1 MEDAVNNPS
10 NINPVALLFLLAMGY
25 FILSGRRQVAVKA
38 LLAMAAFLPLAQQVV
53 IMGLHFSF
61 LRILILVGLCRV
73 LSRGEARQFQ
83 WQSQDKLFLG
93 WALVGLFFGILRSPT
108 AELFGTAYNCIGI
121 YFLIRCLTR
130 EAAEVVEHLRFLA
143 FAVIVI
149 AAAMAVE
156 LATHR
161 NPFFV
166 FGGVPE
172 FVVERDGRFRC
183 QGPFRVCIL
192 AGTFA
197 ATLFPLLLG
206 VWRKGGRDKKLAL
219 FGIAACAFSTCAAAS
234 SGALITCVIAI
245 IGSVLWP
252 LRNHM
257 RWIRRGIVVTIVGL
271 AVVMNAPVW
280 FLIAKLS
287 DLLGGTGWYRSN
299 LIQQAIYHF
308 NEWWLIGS
316 SYTANWSSGQPL
328 PGDPNNVDITN
339 EYIAEGLQGGL
350 LRLGLFL
357 AIIVSCFKKVGR
369 AVHAERTDSHTAKL
383 WWAIGVCL
391 SAHCAAFIS
400 ISYFDQIQVFWFWLW
415 AVIAV
420 LPLKPVPV
428 AVLDE
433 NPLPEQDSQTA
444 QVVAAK
450 SKSPIGESEE
460 ELRPA

>member
-38 LLAMAAFLPLAQQVV
+38 FLAMAAFLPLSQQMVV
-53 IMGLHFSF
+53 MGLHFTF

-73 LSRGEARQFQ
+73 LSRGEAREFQ
-83 WQSQDKLFLG
+83 WQSQDKLFLV
-93 WALVGLFFGILRSPT
+93 WALVGLIFGILRSPT
-108 AELFGTAYNCIGI
+108 AEIFGTAYNCIGV
-121 YFLIRCLTR
+121 YFLIRCLTKD
-130 EAAEVVEHLRFLA
+130 AAEVVEHLRFLA

-149 AAAMAVE
+149 AVAMSWE
-156 LATHR
+156 LVTHR

-172 FVVERDGRFRC
+172 YVVERDGRFRC

-206 VWRKGGRDKKLAL
+206 LWRKGGRDKKLAL
-219 FGIAACAFSTCAAAS
+219 LGMAGCAFSTCAAAS
-234 SGALITCVIAI
+234 SGALITCIIAI
-245 IGSVLWP
+245 IGSALWP
-252 LRNHM
+252 LRDHM
-257 RWIRRGIVVTIVGL
+257 RWIRRGLVVTIVGL
-271 AVVMNAPVW
+271 ALVMNAPVW

-316 SYTANWSSGQPL
+316 SYTANWASGQPL
-328 PGDPNNVDITN
+328 VGDPNNVDITN

-357 AIIVSCFKKVGR
+357 AIIVTCFKKVGR
-369 AVHAERTDSHTAKL
+369 AVRAEQADSHTAML
-383 WWAIGVCL
+383 WWALGVSLC
-391 SAHCAAFIS
+391 SHCAAFIS

-420 LPLKPVPV
+420 LPLRPVPV
-428 AVLDE
+428 AVLQE
-433 NPLPEQDSQTA
+433 NPLPEQDPQTVPA
-444 QVVAAK
+444 AAAK
-450 SKSPIGESEE
+450 STTSIDGQTE
-460 ELRPA
+460 ELHPA

>member
-1 MEDAVNNPS
+1 VDDSASSSSTVNPL
-10 NINPVALLFLLAMGY
+10 ALLFMLAMAVV
-25 FILSGRRQVAVKA
+25 ILNGRRQVAVKA
-38 LLAMAAFLPLAQQVV
+38 LLAIAAFLPLAQQVT
-53 IMGLHFSF
+53 IAGLHFTF

-73 LSRGEARQFQ
+73 LSRGEARGFQ
-83 WQSQDKLFLG
+83 WLTQDKLFLA
-93 WALVGLFFGILRSPT
+93 WVLAGLIFGVMRSPT
-108 AELFGTAYNCIGI
+108 AEIFGMAYNSIGV

-130 EAAEVVEHLRFLA
+130 DPSEIIEHLRFLA
-143 FAVIVI
+143 FAIVVI
-149 AAAMAVE
+149 AVAMSWE

-206 VWRKGGRDKKLAL
+206 LWRKGGRDKKLAL
-219 FGIAACAFSTCAAAS
+219 LGMAGCAFSTCAAAS
-234 SGALITCVIAI
+234 SGALITIVMAM
-245 IGSVLWP
+245 IGTALWP
-252 LRNHM
+252 VRSHM
-257 RWIRRGIVVTIVGL
+257 RWIRRGIVVAILGL
-271 AVVMNAPVW
+271 MLVMNAPVW
-280 FLIAKLS
+280 FLIAKMS

-316 SYTANWSSGQPL
+316 SYTANWPCGMPL

-357 AIIVSCFKKVGR
+357 AIIVTCFKIIGR
-369 AVHAERTDSHTAKL
+369 AVRNEQDSGTAKL
-383 WWAIGVCL
+383 WWAIGVSL
-391 SAHCAAFIS
+391 ASHCAAFIS

-420 LPLKPVPV
+420 LPLKAVPV
-428 AVLDE
+428 SVVDAR
-433 NPLPEQDSQTA
+433 PLPEQDLTTGQTL
-444 QVVAAK
+444 AAN
-450 SKSPIGESEE
+450 SDASIGARGQEPH
-460 ELRPA
+460 PA

>member
-1 MEDAVNNPS
+1 MEDATDNPS
-10 NINPVALLFLLAMGY
+10 NINPIALLFLLAMGY
-25 FILSGRRQVAVKA
+25 FILSGRRQAAVKA
-38 LLAMAAFLPLAQQVV
+38 LLAIAAFLPLGQQVV
-53 IMGLHFSF
+53 IMGLHFTF

-73 LSRGEARQFQ
+73 LSRGEAREFQ
-83 WQSQDKLFLG
+83 WQGQDKLFLG
-93 WALVGLFFGILRSPT
+93 WALAGLIFGVLRSPS
-108 AELFGTAYNCIGI
+108 AEIFGAAYNSIGV
-121 YFLIRCLTR
+121 YFLIRCLTVNAT
-130 EAAEVVEHLRFLA
+130 EAVEHLRFLA
-143 FAVIVI
+143 FAAMVI
-149 AAAMAVE
+149 AAAMAWE
-156 LATHR
+156 LTTHR
-161 NPFFV
+161 DLFAV
-166 FGGVPE
+166 FGGVPSIIA
-172 FVVERDGRFRC
+172 ERDGRFRC
-183 QGPFRVCIL
+183 QGPFRHPIL

-206 VWRKGGRDKKLAL
+206 LWFQSRRQKKLAL
-219 FGIAACAFSTCAAAS
+219 LGIAGCAFSTCAAAS

-245 IGSVLWP
+245 IGFALWP
-252 LRNHM
+252 LRAHM
-257 RWIRRGIVVTIVGL
+257 RWFRRGIVVVILGL

-280 FLIAKLS
+280 FLIARMG

-316 SYTANWSSGQPL
+316 SYTANWSSGLPL
-328 PGDPNNVDITN
+328 PGDRNNVDITN

-357 AIIVSCFKKVGR
+357 AIIVTCFKKVGR

-383 WWAIGVCL
+383 WWAVGVCL

-428 AVLDE
+428 AAMNE
-433 NPLPEQDSQTA
+433 SPLGEQDFQTA
-444 QVVAAK
+444 EVVTAK
-450 SKSPIGESEE
+450 GKTSIEGQEGE
-460 ELRPA
+460 LHPA

>member
-1 MEDAVNNPS
+1 MEDAANNSS
-10 NINPVALLFLLAMGY
+10 NINPLALLFLLAMGY
-25 FILSGRRQVAVKA
+25 FILSGTRQAAVKA

-53 IMGLHFSF
+53 IVGLHFSF

-73 LSRGEARQFQ
+73 LSRGEAREFR
-83 WQSQDKLFLG
+83 WQSQDKLFLA
-93 WALVGLFFGILRSPT
+93 WALVGLFFGLLRSPT

-130 EAAEVVEHLRFLA
+130 DAMEVVGHLRFLA
-143 FAVIVI
+143 FAVVVI
-149 AAAMAVE
+149 AVAMSWE
-156 LATHR
+156 LTTHR

-206 VWRKGGRDKKLAL
+206 LWRRGGRDRKLAL
-219 FGIAACAFSTCAAAS
+219 FGLAGCAFSTCAAAS

-245 IGSVLWP
+245 IGSVLWV
-252 LRNHM
+252 LRDHM
-257 RWIRRGIVVTIVGL
+257 RWIRRGLVVVIVGMAL
-271 AVVMNAPVW
+271 VMNAPVW

-299 LIQQAIYHF
+299 LIEQAMIHF

-316 SYTANWSSGQPL
+316 SYTANWASGQPL

-357 AIIVSCFKKVGR
+357 AIIVGCFKKVGR
-369 AVHAERTDSHTAKL
+369 AVHAEGTDPNTAKL

-391 SAHCAAFIS
+391 SSHCAAFIS
-400 ISYFDQIQVFWFWLW
+400 ISYFDQMQVFWFWLW

-420 LPLKPVPV
+420 LPSKPMPV
-428 AVLDE
+428 TGLDE
-433 NPLPEQDSQTA
+433 NVIAEHDLKTEP
-444 QVVAAK
+444 VVT
-450 SKSPIGESEE
+450 E
-460 ELRPA
+460 ELHPA

>member
-1 MEDAVNNPS
+1 MEDSVNSSN
-10 NINPVALLFLLAMGY
+10 NINPIALLFLLAMGY
-25 FILSGRRQVAVKA
+25 FILTGRRQAAVKA
-38 LLAMAAFLPLAQQVV
+38 LLAIAAFLPLSQQVV

-73 LSRGEARQFQ
+73 LSRGEARELQ
-83 WQSQDKLFLG
+83 WQSLDKLFLA
-93 WALVGLFFGILRSPT
+93 WVLVGLICGVLRSPK
-108 AELFGTAYNCIGI
+108 AEEFGEAYNCIGV

-130 EAAEVVEHLRFLA
+130 EPAEVIEHLRFLA
-143 FAVIVI
+143 LAAIVI
-149 AAAMAVE
+149 AIAMAWE

-206 VWRKGGRDKKLAL
+206 LWRKGRHDKKLAL
-219 FGIAACAFSTCAAAS
+219 LGLAGCIFSTGAAAS

-245 IGSVLWP
+245 IGFALWP
-252 LRNHM
+252 LRWHM
-257 RWIRRGIVVTIVGL
+257 RWIRRGIVVAILGL
-271 AVVMNAPVW
+271 ALVMNAPVW
-280 FLIAKLS
+280 FLVAKMS

-316 SYTANWSSGQPL
+316 SYTANWPCGMPL

-357 AIIVSCFKKVGR
+357 AIIVTCFRKVGR
-369 AVHAERTDSHTAKL
+369 AVRGETNSHEAVL
-383 WWAIGVCL
+383 WWAVGVSL

-420 LPLKPVPV
+420 LPLKPVLVSAV
-428 AVLDE
+428 AE
-433 NPLPEQDSQTA
+433 NPLRDEGFPTAQTA
-444 QVVAAK
+444 TANTK
-450 SKSPIGESEE
+450 TSIGGQAE
-460 ELRPA
+460 ELHPA

>member
-25 FILSGRRQVAVKA
+25 FILSGRRQVAVKS
-38 LLAMAAFLPLAQQVV
+38 LLAIAAFLPLGQQVV
-53 IMGLHFSF
+53 IMGLHFTF

-73 LSRGEARQFQ
+73 LSRGEAREFR
-83 WQSQDKLFLG
+83 WQGVDKLFL
-93 WALVGLFFGILRSPT
+93 WWVLVGLVFGVMRSPK
-108 AELFGTAYNCIGI
+108 AELFGAAYNSIGV
-121 YFLIRCLTR
+121 YFLIRCLTK
-130 EAAEVVEHLRFLA
+130 EPEEVIGHLRFLA
-143 FAVIVI
+143 FAAIVI
-149 AAAMAVE
+149 AIAMAWE
-156 LATHR
+156 LSTHR

-206 VWRKGGRDKKLAL
+206 LWRKGGRDKKLAL
-219 FGIAACAFSTCAAAS
+219 LGMTGCAFSTGAAAS
-234 SGALITCVIAI
+234 SGALITIVMAI
-245 IGSVLWP
+245 IGSALWP
-252 LRNHM
+252 LRLHM
-257 RWIRRGIVVTIVGL
+257 RWIRRGIVVAILGL
-271 AVVMNAPVW
+271 MLVMNAPVW
-280 FLIAKLS
+280 FLIARMG
-287 DLLGGTGWYRSN
+287 DLLGGTGWYRAN

-308 NEWWLIGS
+308 NEWWLIGT
-316 SYTANWSSGQPL
+316 SYTANWPCGEPL
-328 PGDPNNVDITN
+328 PVDPNNIDITN
-339 EYIAEGLQGGL
+339 EYIAEGVEGGI

-357 AIIVSCFKKVGR
+357 AIIVICFKKVGTAIR
-369 AVHAERTDSHTAKL
+369 VERTDPGTVKL
-383 WWAIGVCL
+383 WWALGVCL

-428 AVLDE
+428 AVLDD

-444 QVVAAK
+444 QIIAAK
-450 SKSPIGESEE
+450 SKTSIGGPEE
-460 ELRPA
+460 ELHPA